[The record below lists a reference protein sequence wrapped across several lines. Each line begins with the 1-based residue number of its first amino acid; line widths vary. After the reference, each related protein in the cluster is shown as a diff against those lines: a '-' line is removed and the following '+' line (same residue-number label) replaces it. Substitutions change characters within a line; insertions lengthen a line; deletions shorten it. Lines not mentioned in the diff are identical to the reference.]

1 MSEHAHA
8 HETHTHAHSPL
19 PYLLTLIALLIL
31 TVVTVG
37 AAYVNFGSSTV
48 NIIIAMFIATIKATL
63 VALFFMHLRH
73 DKPLNAIIFV
83 SSLIFLGI
91 FLGFSLID
99 VGSRAEVHPS
109 GRRVQQ
115 TAPAKPAAPAA
126 GAEGAAP
133 AAPAAAPAAQH

>member
-8 HETHTHAHSPL
+8 HTHTHAHSPL
-19 PYLLTLIALLIL
+19 PYLLTLVALLFL
-31 TVVTVG
+31 TGITVG

-48 NIIIAMFIATIKATL
+48 NIIIAMFIATVKATL

-73 DKPLNAIIFV
+73 DKPLNAIVFV

-91 FLGFSLID
+91 FLAFSLLD
-99 VGSRAEVHPS
+99 VGSRVEVHPS

-115 TAPAKPAAPAA
+115 TAPAKPAAAPAA

-133 AAPAAAPAAQH
+133 AAPAAQH